1 MYYRK
6 ETVKHGEGF
15 NDQVTGPS
23 AELVALFRAYHNDDR
38 IIRDARKITDD
49 FNAVDC
55 TIYKDKATMDA
66 YDAEVGAL
74 TGAGKNWGSGIS
86 FFSDSQG
93 EITNL
98 EDSAVS
104 DFDWSKK
111 SVYFE

>member
-1 MYYRK
+1 
-6 ETVKHGEGF
+6 
-15 NDQVTGPS
+15 
-23 AELVALFRAYHNDDR
+23 
-38 IIRDARKITDD
+38 
-49 FNAVDC
+49 
-55 TIYKDKATMDA
+55 MDA